1 MTALRPGRSLSK
13 RLAEKPLYSYRADP
27 SVPPFPDDKVLV
39 VFDGVCVLCS
49 GFARFILARDTG
61 FAFRLTTAQ
70 SPLGQALYR
79 HYGLDDDA
87 FETNL
92 MLADGR
98 AHAKLDTVV
107 LAGSR
112 LGGAWRLLAV
122 LRLIPRPLADWLYD
136 AIARNRY
143 RLFGRT
149 EACMMPPPQWHD
161 RFIQ

>member
-13 RLAEKPLYSYRADP
+13 RLADQPAYSYRADP

-61 FAFRLTTAQ
+61 FAFRLATAQ

-92 MLADGR
+92 MVADGR
-98 AHAKLDTVV
+98 AHAKLDTVA
-107 LAGSR
+107 LAASR